1 MSKLVIAE
9 KPSVAQAIAKALGVT
24 EKKDGYLQGGDFII
38 SWCVGHLVGLADA
51 AAYNEKFAK
60 WRHEDLPILPEQWK
74 FIVGADKA
82 KQFKILSSLMNDKAV
97 TSLVCA
103 TDAGREGELIF
114 RLVYEKAGCKKP
126 FERLWISSMEDE
138 AIRDGFRKLKD
149 GREYDNLYAS
159 ALSRS
164 KADWL
169 VGINATRLFTVLYN
183 HKLNVGRV
191 QSPTLA
197 MLVERDSKIK
207 GFEKEKYFHAR
218 IGYGVFDAASERLK
232 EKNEAEQIAAACD
245 KKQAVVSAVK
255 KETKVINPP
264 KLYDLTTLQREANR
278 LFGFTAQQT
287 LDYAQSLYEKKLC
300 TYPRTDSQFLTEDMQ
315 DTARRMVEIVLHSLD
330 FADGLELNPNIERVI
345 NNAKVSDH
353 HAIIPTAQL
362 EKTSLTALPETER
375 KILSLISFKLLCAVA
390 EQHVYEAIAATLD
403 CNGFSFTAKGKSVLA
418 GGWKSIEL
426 RYKRVAKADKDEE
439 TEESNLPPLVEGQT
453 FDSVDATVTEH
464 TTTPPKPFT
473 EDTLLSAMEN
483 AGSDEVELLEDA
495 EKKGLGTPATRA
507 SIIEKL
513 VSSGFAERK
522 KKQLLPTENG
532 IKLIAVLPERVKSPV
547 LTAEWENALTL
558 IARGELAADSFMQD
572 ISSMTTELVK
582 QNNSPN
588 PEYATL
594 FGQKKDAVVIGICPR
609 CGSNVVEGN
618 KNFYC
623 QNKTCQ
629 FSMWKDDKFFTSKK
643 KKLTSQMASN
653 LLKSGRMSVKGLY
666 SEKSGKTY
674 DATVVL
680 ADTGEK
686 YVNYR
691 LEFKD

>member
-1 MSKLVIAE
+1 MRRNT
-9 KPSVAQAIAKALGVT
+9 AKALNTVLP
-24 EKKDGYLQGGDFII
+24 DGGYII

-51 AAYNEKFAK
+51 AAYDEKFAK
-60 WRHEDLPILPEQWK
+60 WRYEDLPILPEQWK
-74 FIVGADKA
+74 LIVGSDKA
-82 KQFKILSSLMNDKAV
+82 KQFKILNSLMNDKQV

-114 RLVYEKAGCKKP
+114 RFVYEKAGCKKP

-138 AIRDGFRKLKD
+138 AIRDGFNKLKN

-197 MLVERDSKIK
+197 MLVIRDAQIK
-207 GFEKEKYFHAR
+207 NFQKEKYYHAR
-218 IGYGVFDAASERLK
+218 INCGSFEAASERLK
-232 EKNEAEQIAAACD
+232 DKNEAEQISAACNNGH
-245 KKQAVVSAVK
+245 AVVAFVK
-255 KETKVINPP
+255 KENKIVSPP

-278 LFGFTAQQT
+278 LYGFTAQQT
-287 LDYAQSLYEKKLC
+287 LDYTQSLYEKKLC
-300 TYPRTDSQFLTEDMQ
+300 TYPRTDSQYLTEDMQ
-315 DTARRMVEIVLHSLD
+315 ETVRRMVYIIMDRMD
-330 FADGLELNPNIERVI
+330 FAEGLELTPNIGRVI

-353 HAIIPTAQL
+353 HAIIPTAQI
-362 EKTSLTALPETER
+362 EKTELAALPESER
-375 KILSLISFKLLCAVA
+375 KILSLIAFKLLCAVA
-390 EQHVYEAIAATLD
+390 EQHIFEAVAAVLE
-403 CNGFSFTAKGKSVLA
+403 CSGYSFTAKGKSVLS

-426 RYKRVAKADKDEE
+426 RFKRMAKTDKDDEA
-439 TEESNLPPLVEGQT
+439 EESNLPPLTEGQI
-453 FDSVDATVTEH
+453 FENVSASVTEH
-464 TTTPPKPFT
+464 TTTPPKTYT
-473 EDTLLSAMEN
+473 EDTLLSAMET
-483 AGSDEVELLEDA
+483 AGSDKVELIEDA

-522 KKQLLPTENG
+522 KKQLFPTENG
-532 IKLIAVLPERVKSPV
+532 IKLIAVLPERVKSPA

-558 IARGELAADSFMQD
+558 IAKGQLSPDAFMQD
-572 ISSMTTELVK
+572 ISNMATELVQ
-582 QNNSPN
+582 QNSTIN
-588 PEYATL
+588 PDFENL
-594 FGQKKDAVVIGICPR
+594 FGQKNDAVVIGICPR
-609 CGSNVVEGN
+609 CNGNVVEGK

-623 QNKTCQ
+623 QNKSCQ
-629 FSMWKDDKFFTSKK
+629 FSMWKDDRFFTSKK
-643 KKLTSQMASN
+643 KKLTVQMATN
-653 LLKSGRMSVKGLY
+653 LLNSGKIGVKGLY